1 MSRVVVI
8 GGGVAGL
15 AAAAR
20 LAAAGHRVTLLEQA
34 PEVGGKLGVHQH
46 AGFTFDTGPSLL
58 TMPEVFQELFA
69 ATGDPLD
76 RVLPLRRLDPLAS
89 YRWPDGTLLDLPAE
103 AQLTGPA
110 LDAALGPG
118 TGVQWLRLLR
128 RGARLEA
135 ATRQAFLE
143 APLASPAK
151 LARLALRRP
160 TDVRVVAPG
169 TTLRGLG
176 RRMLAD
182 PRLRM
187 MLERYATFSGSDP
200 RRAPAAL
207 AVIAW
212 LEQDRGVWYVP
223 GGLRRLGLA
232 LADRARQR
240 GADIRCGDRVTGID
254 AAGGHACGVQL
265 DGGDRLPAEV
275 VVGALDAE
283 VVYRRLLGVRPPGV
297 LRRLAGPG
305 PSMSGFALLL
315 GLRGRTPA
323 LGHHT
328 VFFPHDYDAEFDA
341 VFAGLLAADPTIY
354 VSKPAD
360 PALVPDPDAESWF
373 VLVNAPPHGS
383 RAGQL
388 DWRAPGV
395 AARYAALVLDL
406 LARRGFDV
414 RARVATCDVRTPAD
428 IERDTGSPAGSIY
441 GMSTNG
447 RGAALLRPANRSPV
461 KGLFLAG
468 GSVHPGGGLP
478 LVALSAK
485 IVADLV
491 GPA

>member
-34 PEVGGKLGVHQH
+34 PQVGGKLGMHQR

-58 TMPEVFQELFA
+58 TMPEVFRELFA
-69 ATGDPLD
+69 ATGDPLET
-76 RVLPLRRLDPLAS
+76 VLPLRRLDHLTS
-89 YRWPDGTLLDLPAE
+89 YRWPDGSVLDLPAD

-118 TGVQWLRLLR
+118 TAAQWLRLLQ

-135 ATRQAFLE
+135 ATRRPFLE
-143 APLASPAK
+143 APRPGPAALAG
-151 LARLALRRP
+151 RALRHP
-160 TDVRVVAPG
+160 ADVRVVSPG

-223 GGLRRLGLA
+223 GGLRRVGLA
-232 LADRARQR
+232 LADRAQER
-240 GADIRCGDRVTGID
+240 GADIRCGERVTHID
-254 AAGGHACGVQL
+254 TAGGHVRGVRL
-265 DGGDRLPAEV
+265 AGGGKLAADLV
-275 VVGALDAE
+275 VAALDAE
-283 VVYRRLLGVRPPGV
+283 VVYHRLLGVRQPGV
-297 LRRLAGPG
+297 LRRLAGPS

-315 GLRGRTPA
+315 GLRGRTAA

-328 VFFPHDYDAEFDA
+328 VFFPGDYHREFDA
-341 VFAGLLAADPTIY
+341 VFTGRLAADPTIY
-354 VSKPAD
+354 VSKPDD

-373 VLVNAPPHGS
+373 VLVNAAPHGT

-388 DWRAPGV
+388 DWTAPGIT
-395 AARYAALVLDL
+395 ARYAARVLDL
-406 LARRGFDV
+406 LAQRGFDV
-414 RARVATCDVRTPAD
+414 RARIATCDARTPAD

-441 GMSTNG
+441 GRSTNG
-447 RGAALLRPANRSPV
+447 RAAALLRPPNRSPV
-461 KGLFLAG
+461 QGLFLAG

-478 LVALSAK
+478 LVAMSAK
-485 IVADLV
+485 IVTDLV